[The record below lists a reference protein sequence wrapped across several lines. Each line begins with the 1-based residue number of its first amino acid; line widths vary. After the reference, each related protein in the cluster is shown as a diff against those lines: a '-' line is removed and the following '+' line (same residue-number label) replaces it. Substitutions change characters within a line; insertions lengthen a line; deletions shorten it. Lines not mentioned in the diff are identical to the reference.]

1 MMTLLYIALCV
12 GIVAIGIV
20 MALLVL
26 VWLIIYELWKD
37 NQ

>member
-26 VWLIIYELWKD
+26 AWLIIYELWKD

>member
-1 MMTLLYIALCV
+1 MMMLLYIALCV

-26 VWLIIYELWKD
+26 AWLIIYELWKD